1 MCVELCPTLVTPWTV
16 ALQAPLSTEFSKQ
29 EFWSGLPFPNPGD
42 FPNSG
47 IELIAP
53 ALKSGFFT
61 TEPAGRSTLK
71 YRHYLDYVFLRVSF
85 GTYVILKYL
94 SILCQLLNWHAVV
107 QNIPLL
113 SF

>member
-1 MCVELCPTLVTPWTV
+1 MCVELCPTRVTPWTV

-29 EFWSGLPFPNPGD
+29 EFWSG

-71 YRHYLDYVFLRVSF
+71 YRHYLDYVFLRVSV

>member
-1 MCVELCPTLVTPWTV
+1 MCVELCPTLVTLWTV

-29 EFWSGLPFPNPGD
+29 EFLSGLPFPTPGD
-42 FPNSG
+42 FPNPG

-61 TEPAGRSTLK
+61 TEPPGRSTLK
-71 YRHYLDYVFLRVSF
+71 CRRYLDYLFLRVSF

-113 SF
+113 LF